1 MPSVVFASNFSV
13 QVSVRTGVCLF
24 ACAIP
29 GDCQLPAP
37 AGRMEGASVGIAG
50 TEITIGFAR
59 SAGAMKLY
67 SAPLKNAGAVLF
79 IRVLLQRSCFGRG
92 LRPFLINLILI
103 SIGGAKLKI
112 WVGFQFLSMFC
123 SPSGFGPAPATSFGR
138 FSKSR

>member
-1 MPSVVFASNFSV
+1 MPSVIFIRIIF
-13 QVSVRTGVCLF
+13 QVSVRTGVCRF

-67 SAPLKNAGAVLF
+67 RTPLKNADAVLI
-79 IRVLLQRSCFGRG
+79 IRVLLQRSGFGRG
-92 LRPFLINLILI
+92 LKPFLINLILI
-103 SIGGAKLKI
+103 SIGNMKLNI
-112 WVGFQFLSMFC
+112 WMGISVPVHVLFTIRVSAGTCHIVL
-123 SPSGFGPAPATSFGR
+123 
-138 FSKSR
+138 KV